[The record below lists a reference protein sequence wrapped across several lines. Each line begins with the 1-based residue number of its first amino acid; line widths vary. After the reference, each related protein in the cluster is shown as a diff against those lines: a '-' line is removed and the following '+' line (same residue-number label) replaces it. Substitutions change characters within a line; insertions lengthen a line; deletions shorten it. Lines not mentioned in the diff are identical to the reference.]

1 LKQKSENLNFSCA
14 TPSSSKSITAIS
26 KQKTNNK
33 LQTYSSNINRTDT
46 CFEEESLTISD
57 TKSIE
62 NSLEG
67 NYHQQIDSNYK
78 ARISNYSLKRSNSNL
93 NLEETKS
100 SRNTQVLS
108 NKQTDMKNTKVSG
121 GIILHNYTES
131 NIITLFFYIF

>member
-14 TPSSSKSITAIS
+14 IPSSSKSITAIS

-46 CFEEESLTISD
+46 CFEEESLTSNFTISD
-57 TKSIE
+57 TESIE

-67 NYHQQIDSNYK
+67 NQQIDSNYK

-93 NLEETKS
+93 NLE
-100 SRNTQVLS
+100 
-108 NKQTDMKNTKVSG
+108 DTKVPG

-131 NIITLFFYIF
+131 NIITLLFYIF

>member
-46 CFEEESLTISD
+46 CFEEESLTSSFTTSD
-57 TKSIE
+57 TESIE

-67 NYHQQIDSNYK
+67 NYHQQINSNHK

-108 NKQTDMKNTKVSG
+108 NK
-121 GIILHNYTES
+121 
-131 NIITLFFYIF
+131 